1 MGVAGWGKVEIQ
13 GGKKCVKLEKRCWYG
28 HGRVEDEQSHIFC
41 REEQHVDCDRRLE
54 AEMEGL
60 RARTAVEIDQLKA
73 QTRELYEREN
83 RMLSEARDNAVS
95 ERDSAKAAE
104 KEANE
109 RYESLMM
116 E

>member
-1 MGVAGWGKVEIQ
+1 MNGGWREGGDRTEGGERCCLNGGV
-13 GGKKCVKLEKRCWYG
+13 LY
-28 HGRVEDEQSHIFC
+28 

-54 AEMEGL
+54 TEMGEL

-73 QTRELYEREN
+73 QTREMYEREN
-83 RMLSEARDNAVS
+83 KVLSEARDAAMR
-95 ERDSAKAAE
+95 EREGAKAAE

-109 RYESLMM
+109 KFESLMM